1 MTEPRD
7 NAPDSVSD
15 DVLPVTKVPR
25 RGLPGLALVV
35 GDPARADAVAARLTD
50 ARLIGENREYRTFRG
65 TWRGVELVVSSHG
78 VGGPGAV
85 CLFAELAEAG
95 VHTLLRYGTTGAL
108 RRDIQD
114 GDLVIAEAAVR
125 DDGVSQQLV
134 HPEFPAFA
142 TPEATLALAAAA
154 REHGARHRRGVVWT
168 RAAFSPGVLTL
179 PVDEYVRAGVLAIE
193 MEMSALYVFAA
204 LRGLRAGGALVVDG
218 YAGNDDVDATTYAPH
233 RQVVVD
239 AVRRSADVV
248 LDALVALQENG
259 EPA

>member
-1 MTEPRD
+1 MTD
-7 NAPDSVSD
+7 SPDSQAEGTA
-15 DVLPVTKVPR
+15 DVLPVTKIPR

-35 GDPARADAVAARLTD
+35 GDPARADAVAARLTEG
-50 ARLIGENREYRTFRG
+50 RLIGENREYRTYAG

-95 VHTLLRYGTTGAL
+95 VHTFLRFGTAGSL
-108 RRDIQD
+108 RRDIGD

-134 HPEFPAFA
+134 HPEYPAFA
-142 TPEATLALAAAA
+142 TPEATLALTAAA
-154 REHGARHRRGVVWT
+154 RTHGVTHRRGVVWT
-168 RAAFSPGVLTL
+168 RAAFSPAVLTL
-179 PVDEYVRAGVLAIE
+179 PVREYTAAGVAAIE
-193 MEMSALYVFAA
+193 MELSALYVFAS

-218 YAGNDDVDATTYAPH
+218 YAGDDDVDATTYAPH

-248 LDALVALQENG
+248 LDALIALAESG
-259 EPA
+259 ERV